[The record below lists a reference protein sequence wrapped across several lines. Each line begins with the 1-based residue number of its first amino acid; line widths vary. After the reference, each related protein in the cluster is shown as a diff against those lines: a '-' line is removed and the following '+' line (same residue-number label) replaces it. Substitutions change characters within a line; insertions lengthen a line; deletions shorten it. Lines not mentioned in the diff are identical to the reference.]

1 MKIIDLKI
9 RIADKEILK
18 GINISLEQ
26 AKTMVIIGESGS
38 GKTMLSKM
46 IVGQVPK
53 KAICKGKILFNET
66 NLLELNDRAWS
77 NFRGNQ
83 IAYIAQNPMSLFNP
97 KQTIKS
103 HAVELFKSNG
113 LDTKK
118 SISGL
123 LTAFETFNLK
133 NGESLLKKY
142 PFQLSGGM
150 LQRVMFAMM
159 TELNPKLIIADEPTS
174 ALDQHN
180 TQTVIDSLKLFKQS
194 GINLIVIT
202 HNYDLVKQL
211 ADDILIIKEGVQME
225 YAKADDIL
233 NNPKAAYTK
242 LLMKP
247 KEYKRY
253 GETN

>member
-1 MKIIDLKI
+1 MKIIDFKI

-18 GINISLEQ
+18 GINITLEQ
-26 AKTMVIIGESGS
+26 AKTLVVIGESGS

-46 IVGQVPK
+46 IVGQFPE
-53 KAICKGKILFNET
+53 KAIFEGKILFNET
-66 NLLELNDRAWS
+66 NLLELNDRMWS
-77 NFRGNQ
+77 NYRDNQ

-113 LDTKK
+113 LDAKE
-118 SISGL
+118 SIHGL

-133 NGESLLKKY
+133 NGAALLKKY

-150 LQRVMFAMM
+150 LQRVMFSMM

-180 TQTVIDSLKLFKQS
+180 TQTVIDSLKLFKRN
-194 GINLIVIT
+194 GISLIVIT

-225 YAKADDIL
+225 YARADSVL
-233 NNPKAAYTK
+233 NNPKTAYTK